1 MQRLLTSFSAVL
13 LLASAVAPAAPAPPP
28 AGSTPKVFLT
38 RAEALE
44 LAFPDCERKRVT
56 TYLTKAQAR
65 RVAGLA
71 KVPFDRSV
79 VFAYEARRKG
89 KLVGTAYFDTH
100 KVRSQR
106 EVLMIVVDP
115 DSRIRRI
122 EVLAFGEPIDYL
134 PRGAWYG
141 QFAGRG
147 LDDELELKRGIKG
160 VTGATLTARAT
171 TAAARRLLATHCVR
185 GEIAREKK
193 KAARGGKNGAASPP
207 LPAQTEGRR

>member
-1 MQRLLTSFSAVL
+1 MQRLLASFTAVL
-13 LLASAVAPAAPAPPP
+13 LLASAVAPAAPTPPP

-44 LAFPDCERKRVT
+44 LAFPDCEHKRVT
-56 TYLTKAQAR
+56 TYLTKAQTR

-89 KLVGTAYFDTH
+89 ELVGTAYFDTH
-100 KVRSQR
+100 KVRTQR

-115 DSRIRRI
+115 GSRIRRI

-171 TAAARRLLATHCVR
+171 TAAARRLLATHRVR
-185 GEIAREKK
+185 SEIAKEKK
-193 KAARGGKNGAASPP
+193 KAERSRTNAAASPP
-207 LPAQTEGRR
+207 LPAPAEGRR